1 MYEYLKGLFHRKG
14 FWSYNPNNEKIF
26 FFFLL
31 FLRAKEKNSTLPEM
45 FFQTQKL
52 TKTYMFNKVSSYSKT
67 KLSDTDSTRTK
78 DCLISANFSREKIVS
93 AVILF
98 KLVFEETLVLEGG
111 GEGGGGRKKKKTR
124 KILQVFLEG
133 KSPWLF
139 MSNTAGI

>member
-1 MYEYLKGLFHRKG
+1 MSIWKG
-14 FWSYNPNNEKIF
+14 FFVEKASEVTTQIMKRP
-26 FFFLL
+26 FFLL

-111 GEGGGGRKKKKTR
+111 GGGGGGEGGGRKKR
-124 KILQVFLEG
+124 KPKNPTGFSRRKESLTIQV
-133 KSPWLF
+133 
-139 MSNTAGI
+139 